1 VKGARDAPPET
12 SRNGVPFGYVCRV
25 GAWKSEARS
34 ISAGNGR
41 VLEVVIAGPPGGSA
55 LFSHHGTPGAAEM
68 FDPLVDIGAERNLR
82 HITYS
87 RPGYGGSGRVQGR
100 SVADCA
106 ADVVAIADALG
117 YERFY
122 SVGGSGGAPHSI
134 ACAALLPDR
143 VISAAAI
150 ASPAPLGADGLDWT
164 AGMAKENVAELAAV
178 QAGDRE
184 LEEFLEG
191 EAQSMLGTSPAEVMT
206 VLGDLVSEADR
217 RALSGEL
224 GEFIVRELTHSLS
237 GGVWGWFDDDRAI
250 LGDWGFDLADVAA
263 PLSLWHGG
271 QDRFVPIAH
280 GEWLAG
286 HLPADAHLRPDD
298 GHLSL
303 SLGSYGEIIDALLEQ
318 GANGK

>member
-1 VKGARDAPPET
+1 M
-12 SRNGVPFGYVCRV
+12 
-25 GAWKSEARS
+25 GAWKTEATS
-34 ISAGNGR
+34 VSAGDGR
-41 VLEVVIAGPPGGSA
+41 VLEVAIAGPPDGVA

-68 FDPLVDIGAERNLR
+68 FDPLVDAGAERNLR

-87 RPGYGGSGRVQGR
+87 RPGYGGSGRMPGR
-100 SVADCA
+100 SVADCVG
-106 ADVVAIADALG
+106 DVTAIADALG
-117 YERFY
+117 IDRFY

-134 ACAALLPDR
+134 ACAALLPER

-150 ASPAPLGADGLDWT
+150 ASPAPVDAEGLVWT
-164 AGMAKENVAELAAV
+164 EGMGKENVAELAAV
-178 QAGDRE
+178 RGTDRE
-184 LEEFLEG
+184 LEEYLER
-191 EAQSMLGTSPAEVMT
+191 EARSMLGTSPEQVTTA
-206 VLGDLVSEADR
+206 LGDLISAVDR
-217 RALSGEL
+217 RALSGAL
-224 GEFIVRELTHSLS
+224 GEFIVRELNHSLS

-250 LGDWGFDLADVAA
+250 LGDWGFDLAGVAA

-286 HLPADAHLRPDD
+286 HLQADAHLRPDD

-303 SLGSYGEIIDALLEQ
+303 SVGSYGEIIDALVER

>member
-1 VKGARDAPPET
+1 MKGARDAPPET
-12 SRNGVPFGYVCRV
+12 FRSAPAFGYVCRV
-25 GAWKSEARS
+25 REWKPEARS

-41 VLEVVIAGPPGGSA
+41 VLEVLIAGPSGGLP
-55 LFSHHGTPGAAEM
+55 LFSFHGTPGAAAT

-82 HITYS
+82 HIVYS
-87 RPGYGGSGRVQGR
+87 RPGYGGSGRLKGR

-122 SVGGSGGAPHSI
+122 TVGGSGGAPHSI
-134 ACAALLPDR
+134 ACAALLSDR

-150 ASPAPLGADGLDWT
+150 ASPAPVGADGLDWT
-164 AGMAKENVAELAAV
+164 AGMGKENVAELAAV
-178 QAGDRE
+178 QAGDRA
-184 LEEFLEG
+184 LEEFLEA
-191 EAQSMLGTSPAEVMT
+191 EAGSMLGTSADEVVK
-206 VLGDLVSEADR
+206 VLGDLVSEVDR

-224 GEFIVRELTHSLS
+224 GEFMVKELARSLS
-237 GGVWGWFDDDRAI
+237 RGVWGWFDDDRAI

-286 HLPADAHLRPDD
+286 HLQAEAHLRPDD